1 MREVTVTR
9 HAVDG
14 FTLSIMEGG
23 YLISKRYIG
32 YTYAQATKLFR
43 EYLKVSN

>member
-1 MREVTVTR
+1 MKEVTVTR

-14 FTLSIMEGG
+14 FTLSTMEGG
-23 YLISKRYIG
+23 YLVSKRYIG

-43 EYLKVSN
+43 EYLKEGN

>member
-1 MREVTVTR
+1 MYTVTITR

-14 FTLSIMEGG
+14 FTLSNTDKG

-32 YTYAQATKLFR
+32 YTYAQATKLFK
-43 EYLKVSN
+43 EYLKQA